1 VHYRRFTTLV
11 ASRLSSLHDSRHFTT
26 LVSCSHLAS
35 SLLSSTLCSDGPR
48 WSAILFDLFV
58 LRSLC
63 DPLISDSLFSLP
75 PFLECIAP

>member
-1 VHYRRFTTLV
+1 VHYHRFTTLV
-11 ASRLSSLHDSRHFTT
+11 SF
-26 LVSCSHLAS
+26 SHLAS

-48 WSAILFDLFV
+48 RSAILFDFFV